1 MMWILIIVAVLLLV
15 WVLMNLKTSRPDGDY
30 IRNIHPYRRI
40 MAYIMPTRVES
51 VVFFDTH
58 VKADRLL
65 EFVQKAREDFHVDIT
80 HCLVAAAGVGLA
92 ENPKMNQFVIGRRM
106 YQRKGRFVTFS
117 MKRAKGDKKAKL
129 ATVKLEL
136 KDGESFRDFCGRINE
151 QIGVERSD
159 EVTYADKEFALF
171 NAVPR
176 ALMVKLV
183 RFFYWLD
190 YHNLLPNSFIKNDGL
205 YTSMFIANLGSVKMG
220 AGYHHL
226 YEWGNCPLFMMTG
239 AIEERPVVVDGELT
253 TEKILPIR
261 WTYDERIDDGL
272 TASHGIT
279 SVKNALEDPFNA
291 FV

>member
-1 MMWILIIVAVLLLV
+1 MWMLFVVGAFLLL
-15 WVLMNLKTSRPDGDY
+15 WVLANLKKTRSDGDY
-30 IRNIHPYRRI
+30 LADIHPYRRI
-40 MAYIMPTRVES
+40 MAYIMPTRAES
-51 VVFFDTH
+51 VVFFDTP
-58 VKADRLL
+58 VKVEKLL
-65 EFVQKAREDFHVDIT
+65 DFVKQTRNDFHVDIT
-80 HCLVAAAGVGLA
+80 HCLVAAAGEGLSQ
-92 ENPKMNQFVIGRRM
+92 NPKMNRFVMGRRL

-117 MKRAKGDKKAKL
+117 MKRKKLDEKAKL

-136 KDGESFRDFCGRINE
+136 KDKESFKDFCQRVNE

-159 EVTYADKEFALF
+159 NVTYADKEFSLF

-183 RFFYWLD
+183 RLFYWLD
-190 YHNLLPNSFIKNDGL
+190 YHNLLPADFIKNDGL

-220 AGYHHL
+220 PGYHHL
-226 YEWGNCPLFMMTG
+226 YEWGNCPLFMMAG
-239 AIEERPVVVDGELT
+239 AIEERPVVVDGKLS

-272 TASHGIT
+272 TASRGIE